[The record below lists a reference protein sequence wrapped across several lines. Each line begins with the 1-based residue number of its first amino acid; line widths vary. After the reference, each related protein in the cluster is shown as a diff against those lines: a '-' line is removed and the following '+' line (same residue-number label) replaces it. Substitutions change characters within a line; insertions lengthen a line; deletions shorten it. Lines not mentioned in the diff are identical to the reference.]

1 MLTVSN
7 LTGLVT
13 VVVLARPSAACDE
26 DRTCWSAAS
35 ARMMP
40 AIACAM
46 VGLFAIARSIACA
59 NVRRSRPWATT
70 VEGTSTSKRTPVAQ
84 TFMICATRSLGM
96 RVALRDDELSCSP
109 QRLDD
114 DIQNRNKQ
122 NVQERREQH
131 AARDGG
137 ADRVPALLPCARC
150 EDERHHAED
159 ERQGRHQN
167 RPQSDARGFNRGI
180 DNRQSF
186 GPELLRELDDQDG
199 VF

>member
-7 LTGLVT
+7 FTGLVT
-13 VVVLARPSAACDE
+13 VVVIARPSAGSDE
-26 DRTCWSAAS
+26 DRTCWRTAS

-46 VGLFAIARSIACA
+46 VGLFAIARSIACE

-70 VEGTSTSKRTPVAQ
+70 VEGKSTSKRTPVAQ
-84 TFMICATRSLGM
+84 IFKVCATRSLCM

-114 DIQNRNKQ
+114 DVQDRDKQ
-122 NVQERREQH
+122 DVEERREQH
-131 AARDGG
+131 AAGDGG

-150 EDERHHAED
+150 EDKRHHAED
-159 ERQGRHQN
+159 ERQRRHQN
-167 RPQSDARGFNRGI
+167 RPQS
-180 DNRQSF
+180 
-186 GPELLRELDDQDG
+186 
-199 VF
+199 